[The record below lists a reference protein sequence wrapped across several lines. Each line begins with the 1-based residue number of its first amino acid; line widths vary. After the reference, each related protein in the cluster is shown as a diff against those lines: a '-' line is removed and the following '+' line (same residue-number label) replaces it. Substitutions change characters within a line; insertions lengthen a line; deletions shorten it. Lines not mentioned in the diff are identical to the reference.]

1 MSSGVSACGFAVAEV
16 FAGHAEMAPWLL
28 LSRRRCRV
36 RASGRAGSRTGRS
49 PAAGGGA
56 GGVLDAGAREPMI
69 EGCGERALRFR
80 VRAYAVVVAPRPA
93 CGRAACWLHSSL
105 RLSPGVPGEHGA
117 GSRRAGRGQSQ
128 GRPRRRG
135 AGGRMNGGLAPGR
148 RPGQVMRPARAG
160 EHGGHARRASRRTP
174 LCSASLTRTTL
185 ALAEPPFGA
194 ARQPDAH
201 RRVPRTGRTICCLE
215 GPTLRWLRRCGAD
228 AAGRCMTGQRRG
240 GSGSRRKRFAGAV
253 SDPPGS
259 GGPGP
264 ARSPGSGA
272 R

>member
-1 MSSGVSACGFAVAEV
+1 MPACSACGMPVIVAPRIGEDPGCP
-16 FAGHAEMAPWLL
+16 FIPEGAGRCQAGFGLRFRGCVGVCRACGNSPVAPPF
-28 LSRRRCRV
+28 SRAGARF

-69 EGCGERALRFR
+69 EACGERALRFR
-80 VRAYAVVVAPRPA
+80 VRVYAVVVAPRPA

-105 RLSPGVPGEHGA
+105 RLCPGVPGGHGA

-160 EHGGHARRASRRTP
+160 EHGGRRRRASRRRP
-174 LCSASLTRTTL
+174 GSAAPGRRRPWRCS
-185 ALAEPPFGA
+185 
-194 ARQPDAH
+194 
-201 RRVPRTGRTICCLE
+201 
-215 GPTLRWLRRCGAD
+215 WLPC
-228 AAGRCMTGQRRG
+228 RG
-240 GSGSRRKRFAGAV
+240 GR
-253 SDPPGS
+253 
-259 GGPGP
+259 
-264 ARSPGSGA
+264 
-272 R
+272 